1 MRLPLPNQVEATQM
15 NAQLFDQSLAV
26 DWVVVE
32 DEDWSG
38 VNDCGAIHMP
48 AEPINSIAVDD
59 EWPIEPCS

>member
-1 MRLPLPNQVEATQM
+1 M

-32 DEDWSG
+32 DEDWSA

-48 AEPINSIAVDD
+48 AEPINSLVVDD
-59 EWPIEPCS
+59 DWPIEPCS

>member
-15 NAQLFDQSLAV
+15 NAQLFDPSLAV

-32 DEDWSG
+32 EDEWSG
-38 VNDCGAIHMP
+38 VNDCGAIFMP
-48 AEPINSIAVDD
+48 AEPINSVVVDD